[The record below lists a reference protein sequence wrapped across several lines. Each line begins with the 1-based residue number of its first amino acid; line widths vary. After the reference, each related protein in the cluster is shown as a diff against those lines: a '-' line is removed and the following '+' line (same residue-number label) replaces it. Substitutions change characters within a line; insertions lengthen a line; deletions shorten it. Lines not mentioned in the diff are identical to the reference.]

1 MFSLRFD
8 PRALEFWASR
18 FPDSTDTQHIMNV
31 IAPRTRE
38 RGAMSKADFL
48 TICEWNSTRPR
59 QLYRS
64 NAEDFI
70 REITRVSFATP
81 HERVRV
87 EVLTLLNGVS
97 LATASV
103 LLHFCAPDPYPIL
116 DQRSL
121 WSLQA
126 EPPRKFDFEFWIEYV
141 KVTRKLAKQ
150 AKIDMRTLD
159 RALWQYAHENN
170 AARV

>member
-8 PRALEFWASR
+8 PRAIEFWASR
-18 FPDSTDTQHIMNV
+18 FPDGPTALKIMGE
-31 IAPRTRE
+31 IGPRTHKQ
-38 RGAMSKADFL
+38 GFLNKPDFV

-59 QLYRS
+59 ALYRS
-64 NAEDFI
+64 NAEDFV
-70 REITRVSFATP
+70 REITRVSFATQ

-116 DQRSL
+116 DTNSL
-121 WSLQA
+121 WALQA
-126 EPPRKFDFEFWIEYV
+126 APPRKFDFEFWRQYV
-141 KVTRKLAKQ
+141 LVTRKLAKQ
-150 AKIDMRTLD
+150 AKVDMRTLD
-159 RALWQYAHENN
+159 RALWQYAHENM
-170 AARV
+170 

>member
-8 PRALEFWASR
+8 PRAIEFWSAR
-18 FPDSTDTQHIMNV
+18 FGADTAAARFMNEIV
-31 IAPRTRE
+31 PRTRD
-38 RGAMSKADFL
+38 RGYLSKADFVTL
-48 TICEWNSTRPR
+48 CEWNSTRPR
-59 QLYRS
+59 KLYRS

-70 REITRVSFATP
+70 REVTRVSFSSR

-116 DQRSL
+116 DQNSL
-121 WSLQA
+121 WSVQA
-126 EPPRKFDFEFWIEYV
+126 APPRKFDFEFWLAYV
-141 KVTRKLAKQ
+141 QYTRKLAGQ
-150 AKIDMRTLD
+150 ARVDMRTLD
-159 RALWQYAHENN
+159 RALWQYARENQ
-170 AARV
+170 

>member
-1 MFSLRFD
+1 MFTLRFE
-8 PRALEFWASR
+8 PQAIEYWATR
-18 FPDSTDTQHIMNV
+18 FPDGPTALRILNEIV
-31 IAPRTRE
+31 PRVRE
-38 RGAMSKADFL
+38 HGYLNKRDFL

-59 QLYRS
+59 ALYRS

-70 REITRVSFATP
+70 REITRVSFATK

-116 DQRSL
+116 DSRSL
-121 WSLQA
+121 WSMQA
-126 EPPRKFDFEFWIEYV
+126 TPPKKFDFDFWLQYV
-141 KVTRKLAKQ
+141 RATRKLAKQ
-150 AKIDMRTLD
+150 VHVDMRTLD
-159 RALWQYAHENN
+159 RALWQYARENQ
-170 AARV
+170 

>member
-8 PRALEFWASR
+8 PRAIEFWSAR
-18 FPDSTDTQHIMNV
+18 FGADESATRFFNEIV
-31 IAPRTRE
+31 PRTRA
-38 RGAMSKADFL
+38 RGYLTKADFVTL
-48 TICEWNSTRPR
+48 CEWNSTRPR
-59 QLYRS
+59 KLYRS

-70 REITRVSFATP
+70 REITRVSFATK

-116 DQRSL
+116 DQNSL
-121 WSLQA
+121 WSLHA
-126 EPPRKFDFEFWIEYV
+126 TPPKKFDFEFWLAYV
-141 KVTRKLAKQ
+141 QYARKLARQ
-150 AKIDMRTLD
+150 AKVDMRTLD
-159 RALWQYAHENN
+159 RALWQYARENQ
-170 AARV
+170 

>member
-8 PRALEFWASR
+8 TRAIEFWASR
-18 FPDSTDTQHIMNV
+18 FPDSPTTRRIVNE
-31 IAPRTRE
+31 IAPRARE
-38 RGAMSKADFL
+38 RGFLDKPDFL

-59 QLYRS
+59 ALYRA
-64 NAEDFI
+64 NAPDFV
-70 REITRVSFATP
+70 REITRVSFSTK

-87 EVLTLLNGVS
+87 EILTLLNGVS

-116 DQRSL
+116 DTHSL

-126 EPPRKFDFEFWIEYV
+126 TPPKKFDFEFWRAYAQY
-141 KVTRKLAKQ
+141 TRKLAKQ
-150 AKIDMRTLD
+150 ARVDMRTLD
-159 RALWQYAHENN
+159 RALWQYARENM
-170 AARV
+170 

>member
-8 PRALEFWASR
+8 PKAIEFWSSR
-18 FPDSTDTQHIMNV
+18 FPDGPTALRIMNEIV
-31 IAPRTRE
+31 PRTRQK
-38 RGAMSKADFL
+38 GYLSKTDFV
-48 TICEWNSTRPR
+48 TICEWNSRRPR
-59 QLYRS
+59 ALYRS
-64 NAEDFI
+64 NSEDFI
-70 REITRVSFATP
+70 REITRVSFSTT

-116 DQRSL
+116 DTNSL

-126 EPPRKFDFEFWIEYV
+126 TAPRKFDFEFWWQYV
-141 KVTRKLAKQ
+141 HATRKLAKQ
-150 AKIDMRTLD
+150 ARVDMRTLD
-159 RALWQYAHENN
+159 RALWQYAHENQ
-170 AARV
+170 

>member
-1 MFSLRFD
+1 MFTLRFD
-8 PRALEFWASR
+8 PRAIEFWSAR
-18 FPDSTDTQHIMNV
+18 FGADTQATRFLNEIT
-31 IAPRTRE
+31 PRVHE
-38 RGAMSKADFL
+38 RGYL
-48 TICEWNSTRPR
+48 TKVEFVTLCEWNSTRPR
-59 QLYRS
+59 KLYRS

-70 REITRVSFATP
+70 CEITRVSFSTK

-116 DQRSL
+116 DQNSL

-126 EPPRKFDFEFWIEYV
+126 TPPKKFDFEFWLAYV
-141 KVTRKLAKQ
+141 QYTRKLAKQ
-150 AKIDMRTLD
+150 ARVDMRTLD
-159 RALWQYAHENN
+159 RALFQYARENQ
-170 AARV
+170 